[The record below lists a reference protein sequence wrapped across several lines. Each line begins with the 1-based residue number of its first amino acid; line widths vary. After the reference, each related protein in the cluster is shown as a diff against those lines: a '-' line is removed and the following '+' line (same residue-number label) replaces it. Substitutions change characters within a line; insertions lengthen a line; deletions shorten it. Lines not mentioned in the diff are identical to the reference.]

1 MSAPTTTSTPPAASL
16 PLAASSPAPGPTQG
30 VDRILFVGL
39 CALLVFGPLAFGAV
53 EDWSTFV
60 LQAGAAIL
68 LMLWLGKQFF
78 LPPAPV
84 RSNAMLYPMGA
95 FGIWVGV
102 QLAAGFSVYPYNTWT
117 ELLKYAAYGMLFF
130 LALQCVHDRSR
141 LKRLAM
147 LLVVFGS
154 VLALFAIVQDLT
166 SNGKLYWLREPR
178 FGGAIYG
185 PYVNRNHYAG
195 LMELLAPLAVAL
207 YFTRRKREARSLLLF
222 AALLMGGSIFLSRSR
237 GGLVA
242 LAAQGLMLAAF
253 WLRSRT
259 SRGTMA
265 RVALVGVAAIGFFL
279 WLDRGQMMERLD
291 QVRLS
296 ANQRDGGMRWGVL
309 KDSVRMLSDRP
320 LTGCGLGVF
329 PVIYPAYRTFYS
341 NHFTNQAHNDY
352 LQVLLETGIPGFA
365 AVLCFLFLLYR
376 QGLRHRQHWHADTAS
391 TLRLGALVSCT
402 GLLVHSFFDF
412 NLHIPAN
419 AVLFFVMCAIAGS
432 GATELRTG
440 PENPDLQAP
449 SRVAQAQVL

>member
-1 MSAPTTTSTPPAASL
+1 MPPSSALPTTHLPR
-16 PLAASSPAPGPTQG
+16 PLATGSPAHGTAQG
-30 VDRILFVGL
+30 VDRVLFAGL
-39 CALLVFGPLAFGAV
+39 CALLMFGPLAFGAV

-68 LMLWLGKQFF
+68 FMLWLGKQFF
-78 LPPAPV
+78 LSPAPL
-84 RSNAMLYPMGA
+84 RGNHLLYPMGA
-95 FGIWVGV
+95 FGVWVGL
-102 QLAAGFSVYPYNTWT
+102 QLVVGLSVYPYNTWT

-130 LALQCVHDRSR
+130 LTLQCVQDRSH
-141 LKRLAM
+141 LKRFALV
-147 LLVVFGS
+147 LVVFGTL
-154 VLALFAIVQDLT
+154 LALFAIVQDMAP
-166 SNGKLYWLREPR
+166 NGKLYWLREPR

-207 YFTRRKREARSLLLF
+207 SFTRRERETRSLLLF

-242 LAAQGLMLAAF
+242 LAVQGLMMAAF

-259 SRGTMA
+259 SRGAIA
-265 RVALVGVAAIGFFL
+265 RLVLAGVVIASFFL
-279 WLDRGQMMERLD
+279 WLDRGRMIERLD
-291 QVRLS
+291 RLGDS
-296 ANQRDGGMRWGVL
+296 VSQRDGGVRWGVL

-329 PVIYPAYRTFYS
+329 PVIYPGYRTFYS

-365 AVLCFLFLLYR
+365 AVLCFLVLLYR
-376 QGLRHRQHWHADTAS
+376 QGLRHRQHWRSDTAS
-391 TLRLGALVSCT
+391 LLRLGALVSCT
-402 GLLVHSFFDF
+402 GLLAHSFFDF

-419 AVLFFVMCAIAGS
+419 AALFFVLCAIAGAGRPDS
-432 GATELRTG
+432 RTAPG
-440 PENPDLQAP
+440 STAPGNP
-449 SRVAQAQVL
+449 